1 MSEPFIDNSLTI
13 GDNSLTIVV
22 GILWIIVNIAFSIGV
37 YREAKQRHTTFVG
50 PGMWAFA
57 TLLGGVFIA
66 VAYWIIHHSSLRS
79 AP

>member
-1 MSEPFIDNSLTI
+1 MSEPFIAFSLTI
-13 GDNSLTIVV
+13 GI